1 MWKTDQRQEMK
12 KENLIDNGLK
22 NAHDNSVKFDKR
34 QITQITI
41 LSTIIKKRKKKE
53 MLIVMITSML

>member
-1 MWKTDQRQEMK
+1 MK